1 LVETWGVSWRI
12 YLLLKKTIGIIPEN
26 YQNFGFKKIMYE
38 CRLWKSLGNIC
49 KKGVD

>member
-26 YQNFGFKKIMYE
+26 YQNFGFKKKLCMNAGSGRVSEIYV
-38 CRLWKSLGNIC
+38 
-49 KKGVD
+49 KKV